1 MLIKCLVVGMG
12 GFIGS
17 VMRYLVSRV
26 EFQKSGNYP
35 INTFL
40 VNVVGAVLIG
50 MFIAFAKEYGMSEEK
65 LLFLKMG
72 LCGGLTTFS
81 TFSVETFSFIE
92 SGNIMMCVGYI
103 IVTVTSCVFG
113 VYIGIKLGSFRTN

>member
-1 MLIKCLVVGMG
+1 MLVKCLAVGMG

-17 VMRYLVSRV
+17 VARYLVSRV

-35 INTFL
+35 INTLL

-50 MFIAFAKEYGMSEEK
+50 MIIVYAKENGMSDEK

-81 TFSVETFSFIE
+81 TFSVETFDFIE
-92 SGNIMMCVGYI
+92 SGNMMMGIAY
-103 IVTVTSCVFG
+103 VTVTVLLCVLG
-113 VYIGIKLGSFRTN
+113 VYLGMKIGSL

>member
-1 MLIKCLVVGMG
+1 MLVKCLAVGMG

-17 VMRYLVSRV
+17 VARYLVSRI

-35 INTFL
+35 INTL
-40 VNVVGAVLIG
+40 IVNVVGAVLIG
-50 MFIAFAKEYGMSEEK
+50 IIIAYAKEYGMSEEK

-81 TFSVETFSFIE
+81 TFSVETFGFIE
-92 SGNIMMCVGYI
+92 SGNIMMGLAYI
-103 IVTVTSCVFG
+103 AVTVILCVLG
-113 VYIGIKLGSFRTN
+113 VYIGLKLVPLC

>member
-1 MLIKCLVVGMG
+1 MLVKCFAVGMG

-17 VMRYLVSRV
+17 VIRYLVSRV

-50 MFIAFAKEYGMSEEK
+50 VIIVYAKENGMSEEK

-81 TFSVETFSFIE
+81 TFSVETFGFIE
-92 SGNIMMCVGYI
+92 SGNLLMGLAYI
-103 IVTVTSCVFG
+103 VVTVVLCVLG
-113 VYIGIKLGSFRTN
+113 VYLGMKIGSLY

>member
-1 MLIKCLVVGMG
+1 MLVKCFAVGMG

-17 VMRYLVSRV
+17 VIRYLVSRV

-50 MFIAFAKEYGMSEEK
+50 VIIVYAKENGISEEK

-81 TFSVETFSFIE
+81 TFSVETFGFIE
-92 SGNIMMCVGYI
+92 SGNLLMGLAYI
-103 IVTVTSCVFG
+103 VVTVALCVLG
-113 VYIGIKLGSFRTN
+113 VYLGMKIGSLY